1 MDDWKERLKNESKEL
16 KERLDKLHKWNVK
29 QEASYRLQPCRVE
42 KIEDDLS
49 RDLYSDQEDAM
60 TRYLN
65 ILELRA
71 EIYGIE
77 LRSESNIN
85 QALGNGAFFIP

>member
-1 MDDWKERLKNESKEL
+1 MDDWKERLKAEYKEL

-29 QEASYRLQPCRVE
+29 QEVTLRVQPHRIE
-42 KIEDDLS
+42 KIEDDQNRHLC
-49 RDLYSDQEDAM
+49 REQEETM

-77 LRSESNIN
+77 
-85 QALGNGAFFIP
+85 P

>member
-1 MDDWKERLKNESKEL
+1 MENWKERLKAEYKEL

-29 QEASYRLQPCRVE
+29 QEVTCRVHPCRME
-42 KIEDDLS
+42 KIEDDQNRRLC
-49 RDLYSDQEDAM
+49 REQEEAM

-77 LRSESNIN
+77 L
-85 QALGNGAFFIP
+85 

>member
-1 MDDWKERLKNESKEL
+1 MDEWKERLKAEFKEL

-29 QEASYRLQPCRVE
+29 QEAAYRLQSCGVE
-42 KIEDDLS
+42 KIEDDMNRHLC
-49 RDLYSDQEDAM
+49 REQEEAM

-77 LRSESNIN
+77 LN
-85 QALGNGAFFIP
+85 

>member
-16 KERLDKLHKWNVK
+16 KERLDKLHKWIVK
-29 QEASYRLQPCRVE
+29 QEVSYRLQPCRVE
-42 KIEDDLS
+42 KIEDNLS
-49 RDLYSDQEDAM
+49 RDLCSDQEDAM

-77 LRSESNIN
+77 L
-85 QALGNGAFFIP
+85 